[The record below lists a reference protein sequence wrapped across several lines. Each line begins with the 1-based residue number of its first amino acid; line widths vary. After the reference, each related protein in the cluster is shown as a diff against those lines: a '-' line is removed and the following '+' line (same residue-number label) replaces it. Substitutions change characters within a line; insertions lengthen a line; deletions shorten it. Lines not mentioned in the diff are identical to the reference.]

1 MQQRHFSTYKLFKQP
16 FKTLKAS
23 ARQKGFKA
31 KAVDPDP
38 QAFSLLDPD
47 PGGKNFRIKT
57 EKSKDIGTG
66 NNCKFIQFFKVNL
79 DQLRCILLFSNLMF
93 LQLKKTLRKVIFLQI
108 F

>member
-1 MQQRHFSTYKLFKQP
+1 M
-16 FKTLKAS
+16 
-23 ARQKGFKA
+23 
-31 KAVDPDP
+31 DPDP
-38 QAFSLLDPD
+38 QSFSLQDPD

-57 EKSKDIGTG
+57 EKSKEIGTG
-66 NNCKFIQFFKVNL
+66 NNGKFIQFFIVNL